1 MLKAGLNTFD
11 FSPLK
16 FKHMQHEEHVS
27 ICLFFGLK
35 YPTFSMRDQPSSPSF
50 HPKDDHTNEKFPPW
64 FCLIQTSSWF
74 LHPQF
79 IATREKARFDQQS
92 RVQSQKASKR
102 CSAVMST
109 HVHTCPHMSTHVH
122 TCPQQI
128 AECRQDLSPRS
139 SIGKLT
145 RSHLQKAVASAVTR

>member
-35 YPTFSMRDQPSSPSF
+35 YPTFSMRDQPSSHPSF
-50 HPKDDHTNEKFPPW
+50 HPKDDRTNEKFPPW

-92 RVQSQKASKR
+92 RVQSQKASKSIKKMF
-102 CSAVMST
+102 CC
-109 HVHTCPHMSTHVH
+109 HVDYVDTCPHMSTHVH
-122 TCPQQI
+122 TCRHMSTHVHSKSQNVAKI
-128 AECRQDLSPRS
+128 CRQEAPLEN
-139 SIGKLT
+139 
-145 RSHLQKAVASAVTR
+145 